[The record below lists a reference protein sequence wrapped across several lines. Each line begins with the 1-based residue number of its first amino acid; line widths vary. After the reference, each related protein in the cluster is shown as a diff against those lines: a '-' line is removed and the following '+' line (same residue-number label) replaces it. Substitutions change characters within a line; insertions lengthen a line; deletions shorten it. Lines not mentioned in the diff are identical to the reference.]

1 MHRPFVAATTLAGLV
16 ACALAGCSATEAPSG
31 PESGM
36 VIDASQ
42 PLEPQARAA
51 ILADDLD
58 AVEAVIAAGL
68 DLSADLA
75 SGISPTHR
83 GGYTP
88 LHIAANA
95 GKSDIVDYLLSQGA
109 EVDATGFWGE
119 TPLMLAGYN
128 GNAETVRLLVDAG
141 ASLTVGDRYDDTALH
156 YAAWGNNPDTMLVL
170 IDVGA
175 DLEQRNHLGETILLI
190 AAHETNIEA
199 IQVAI
204 DAGADLEAVDNTG
217 GTAVGLALVH
227 MRKDVAAYLEAAG
240 AR

>member
-1 MHRPFVAATTLAGLV
+1 MRRRTSIAIVAGLAVVTLAG
-16 ACALAGCSATEAPSG
+16 CATGGSSDSG
-31 PESGM
+31 DGIA
-36 VIDASQ
+36 IDASR
-42 PLEPQARAA
+42 PLEPQAKAA
-51 ILADDLD
+51 ILAGDLD
-58 AVEAVIAAGL
+58 AVEDAIAAGL

-75 SGISPTHR
+75 SGISPTHA

-95 GKSDIVDYLLSQGA
+95 GKPDIVEYLLDQGA
-109 EVDATGFWGE
+109 EVDAAGFWGE

-128 GNAETVRLLVDAG
+128 GEAETVRLLVDAG
-141 ASLTVGDRYDDTALH
+141 ASLTVGDRHDQTALH

-170 IDVGA
+170 IDAGA
-175 DLEQRNHLGETILLI
+175 DLEQRNYLGETILLI

-204 DAGADLEAVDNTG
+204 DAGADLEAVDDTG

-240 AR
+240 AS